1 MSSPPEKNFE
11 TYKFAAVPNT
21 APLVFPAVPSHNPD
35 PNYRETLLK
44 VINESYEEGQQIQ
57 KCLSE
62 SRPKLLIKLK
72 QYAKLNKEAKDLLI
86 ADGFT
91 GFAGGR
97 RKTRRTKKRL
107 SKKRRG
113 KSRKA

>member
-11 TYKFAAVPNT
+11 TYKFAAVPST

-72 QYAKLNKEAKDLLI
+72 QLAQLNKEAKDLLI
-86 ADGFT
+86 ADGFI

-97 RKTRRTKKRL
+97 RKTRRAKKRL